1 VSVVENG
8 PWEALETEDGSWTL
22 LDSGLGQACHAREG
36 AWTEARERYAGPTR
50 LRERAL
56 ADDAPACLRLLD
68 VGTGL
73 GWNLAAAL
81 EAVQGTDCALE
92 VVTLERDPSVIEAS
106 LDLHARQ
113 PLAAAADFQRP
124 VAEALAASLED
135 LKAARMEGV
144 PLPGGGRLV
153 LLLGDGRETLA
164 HFAFPTAWPSP
175 CSGFDAVFLDPFSP
189 GVDPP
194 LWEADF
200 LGRIARLMAPGGL
213 LSTYSAS
220 APVRARLMAA
230 GLIVGL
236 GPRVGGKAEGTLASP
251 DLALP
256 ALDPKRQAQL
266 MRRAGEEFDGTQG
279 LQRAR

>member
-1 VSVVENG
+1 LFTVKSG
-8 PWEALETEDGSWTL
+8 TWKALETEDGSWTL
-22 LDSGLGQACHAREG
+22 LDSSLGQACHAREG

-56 ADDAPACLRLLD
+56 AEDAPTCLRLLD

-81 EAVQGTDCALE
+81 EALHETGCALE

-113 PLAAAADFQRP
+113 PLAAAEAFQRS

-135 LKAARMEGV
+135 HAAARVQGV
-144 PLPGGGRLV
+144 ALPGGGRLY
-153 LLLGDGRETLA
+153 LWLGDGCKTLA
-164 HFAFPTAWPSP
+164 DFTWPSP
-175 CSGFDAVFLDPFSP
+175 CPGFDAVFLDPFSP

-194 LWEADF
+194 LWEAGF
-200 LGRIARLMAPGGL
+200 LGRVAGLMAPGSL
-213 LSTYSAS
+213 LSTYTAS
-220 APVRARLMAA
+220 ARVRARLMAA

-256 ALDPKRQAQL
+256 TLDPKRLAQL
-266 MRRAGEEFDGTQG
+266 RRRAGDEFEGPRG
-279 LQRAR
+279 LERMH

>member
-1 VSVVENG
+1 MLESG

-22 LDSGLGQACHAREG
+22 LDAGLGQACHAREG

-56 ADDAPACLRLLD
+56 AGDAPSCLRLLD

-81 EAVQGTDCALE
+81 EAVDGTGCALE

-106 LDLHARQ
+106 LDLHSRQ
-113 PLAAAADFQRP
+113 PLAAAGAFQGP
-124 VAEALAASLED
+124 VAEALAASLENPT
-135 LKAARMEGV
+135 AARRQGV
-144 PLPGGGRLV
+144 ALPGGGRLI

-164 HFAFPTAWPSP
+164 DFTWPTP
-175 CSGFDAVFLDPFSP
+175 CPGFDAVFLDPFSP

-194 LWEADF
+194 LWEAGF
-200 LGRIARLMAPGGL
+200 LGRIARLMAPGSL
-213 LSTYSAS
+213 LSTYTA
-220 APVRARLMAA
+220 AVRVRARLMAA
-230 GLIVGL
+230 GLVVGL

-251 DLALP
+251 DHALP
-256 ALDPKRQAQL
+256 GLDPKRQAQL
-266 MRRAGEEFDGTQG
+266 ARRAGEEFDGSQG
-279 LQRAR
+279 AEGAC